1 MVHGPSLFPSLVARC
16 VPSRGVH
23 RVLGGIVYRNDGAEQ
38 VRLLEV
44 LECLVG
50 AEDGEPMFIA
60 HLFTRV
66 EDIISRGYTIPEFI
80 HSDGGRRRCLR
91 QEVFYTTS
99 SFLGNAS
106 QVHGKFYTVVNYV

>member
-1 MVHGPSLFPSLVARC
+1 MFL
-16 VPSRGVH
+16 RGV
-23 RVLGGIVYRNDGAEQ
+23 RTEFWGGSYIAYSDGAEQ

-44 LECLVG
+44 LECLVR

-60 HLFTRV
+60 RLFARV
-66 EDIISRGYTIPEFI
+66 EDITSRGYTIPEFI